1 MLPRGKNWHGHLL
14 LCYSYVLFYTSS
26 IASLGSLTL
35 TELHATVEAN
45 QCYPTRVNDQFRSGT
60 CLHRF
65 TNR

>member
-35 TELHATVEAN
+35 TELHATVEDN
-45 QCYPTRVNDQFRSGT
+45 QCYPNQGERSI
-60 CLHRF
+60 
-65 TNR
+65 